1 MKRFLLVSLF
11 LMIITMI
18 FSGYTDTAVSKTI
31 DLKFAYWVPPQS
43 TPGSLIEE
51 WAKEI
56 TAASNGKVR
65 VTTFG
70 GSSMGA
76 PPEHLQ
82 LCLSGMADITA
93 IAPGMTHGVLPLSM
107 LFEQPGLF
115 MSAEQGSRV
124 AYQITEKYLMNDEY
138 KKVKVLWIAQMGPS
152 HLHTVKK
159 QVRTIKDLKG
169 LKIAGT
175 SPIEV
180 QAIGNLGAAALQ
192 MGTEQEMYT
201 SLERGLIDGR
211 FNSWEAAS
219 VFKDFEVTKYR
230 VDNVYMQSHFN
241 VIIMNLD
248 SWNRLPSD
256 MKSLIEEKTGSQRSI
271 HFGTVFD
278 KRDAAAKQMIIDYDK
293 RAGNPEIYSLPDTE
307 RAKWMEL
314 LRPQVEKWA
323 SQNEAKGLPAK
334 AMLEELRSLVK

>member
-11 LMIITMI
+11 LMIMTMV
-18 FSGYTDTAVSKTI
+18 FSSYTDTAVSKTI
-31 DLKFAYWVPPQS
+31 ELKFAYWIPPQS
-43 TPGSLIEE
+43 TPGTLIEK

-82 LCLSGMADITA
+82 LCMSGMADIA
-93 IAPGMTHGVLPLSM
+93 WIAPGMTHGVLPLSM

-115 MSAEQGSRV
+115 SSAEQGSRV
-124 AYQITEKYLMNDEY
+124 GYKITKKYLMNAEY
-138 KKVKVLWIAQMGPS
+138 KNVKVLWVNQMGPS
-152 HLHTVKK
+152 HLHTTKK
-159 QVRTIKDLKG
+159 QVRTIEDLKG

-180 QAIGNLGAAALQ
+180 QAIGKLGAAALQ

-211 FNSWEAAS
+211 FNSWEAAGI
-219 VFKDFEVTKYR
+219 FKDFEVTKYR
-230 VDNVYMQSHFN
+230 VDNIYMQSHFN

-248 SWNRLPSD
+248 SWNKLPSD
-256 MKSLIEEKTGSQRSI
+256 MKSLIEEKTGLQLSI

-278 KRDAAAKQMIIDYDK
+278 ERDAATKQMIIDYDK

-307 RAKWMEL
+307 RVKWMEL
-314 LRPQVEKWA
+314 LKSQVEVWA
-323 SQNEAKGLPAK
+323 SQNEAKGVPAK
-334 AMLEELRSLVK
+334 AMLKELRSLVK

>member
-1 MKRFLLVSLF
+1 MKKFLLVSLVF
-11 LMIITMI
+11 VIMTTI
-18 FSGYTDTAVSKTI
+18 FGGYADQAVSKTI
-31 DLKFAYWVPPQS
+31 ELKFAYWVPPQS
-43 TPGSLIEE
+43 TPGTLIEE

-82 LCLSGMADITA
+82 LCMSGMADIVW

-115 MSAEQGSRV
+115 SSAEQGSRV
-124 AYQITEKYLMNDEY
+124 GYIITKKYLMNAEY
-138 KKVKVLWIAQMGPS
+138 KNVKVLWVSQMGPS
-152 HLHTVKK
+152 HLHTTKK
-159 QVRTIKDLKG
+159 QVRSIADLKG

-180 QAIGNLGAAALQ
+180 QAIGTLGAAALQ

-211 FNSWEAAS
+211 FNSWEAAA

-230 VDNVYMQSHFN
+230 TENIYMQSHFN
-241 VIIMNLD
+241 AVIMNLD
-248 SWNRLPSD
+248 SWNGLPSD
-256 MKSLIEEKTGSQRSI
+256 IKGLIEEKTGLNRSI
-271 HFGTVFD
+271 HFGAVMD
-278 KRDAAAKQMIIDYDK
+278 ERDAAAKQMIIDYDK
-293 RAGNPEIYSLPDTE
+293 RAGNPETYSLPDTE
-307 RAKWMEL
+307 RAKWMKL
-314 LRPQVEKWA
+314 LASQVDAWA

-334 AMLEELRSLVK
+334 AMLGELRSFVK